1 MAGSWGKFLLL
12 WGGAKALKG
21 AASRTF
27 GGGGVAERAKKAA
40 GIPAGLWGHMGLFV
54 VFASCGDAEGAVE
67 GFEEKHAHQLVGEGQ
82 FGEGEPPVAS
92 RLDLGC

>member
-1 MAGSWGKFLLL
+1 M
-12 WGGAKALKG
+12 
-21 AASRTF
+21 R
-27 GGGGVAERAKKAA
+27 KKAA

-67 GFEEKHAHQLVGEGQ
+67 GFEEKHAHQLVGKGQ

>member
-1 MAGSWGKFLLL
+1 MGEVFVVLGRCEGVEGCGFAHVWWGEK
-12 WGGAKALKG
+12 WR
-21 AASRTF
+21 SVR
-27 GGGGVAERAKKAA
+27 KKAA
-40 GIPAGLWGHMGLFV
+40 GIPAGLWGHIGLFV